1 MKTIVIV
8 GIESSFGDEPRIIQV
23 IRGLHGA
30 CRIIGIGPGKPH
42 PKLEEFY
49 RIEPPS
55 NLFGKFFDLLTKVLK
70 YYFPAILRYRYRSV
84 IHTIEDINPE
94 QIWIQHFESGVL
106 VRNLPQVKFFNSH
119 EYIPLQ
125 NNGSFL
131 WRMTKQVMIKLE
143 LKKILCGSSVLIVE
157 SDAVKRAYQEYD
169 PGLKDIRVIPNTRE
183 YHPELPNREPNPTQ
197 IRVVHHGIAAP
208 SRGLELMI
216 DAVGT
221 ADSRFTLNLYLV
233 HSKRNKDYLHSLKK
247 YASKYKNISI
257 MEPIPYSMI
266 VKEMNRFDLGMCVF
280 RSNNYHTMYT
290 TVPSKFWEYIAAGIV
305 PVAWSGSAMAE
316 ILRKDDFGLICDD
329 LEVETLR
336 NRLNALTID
345 ELKEMKTKV
354 HGLRAKF
361 SSENTIDPVLSDLL
375 KYDKNQYSIQNS

>member
-23 IRGLHGA
+23 IRGLHGT

-55 NLFGKFFDLLTKVLK
+55 DLFGKLFDMLTQVLK
-70 YYFPAILRYRYRSV
+70 FYFPAILRFRYRSV
-84 IHTIEDINPE
+84 IDIIEDLNPD

-106 VRNLPQVKFFNSH
+106 VRNLPQTKFFNSH

-143 LKKILCGSSVLIVE
+143 LKKILSGIKVLIVE

-183 YHPELPNREPNPTQ
+183 FHPEIPNREPNPSQ
-197 IRVVHHGIAAP
+197 IKVVHHGIAAP
-208 SRGLELMI
+208 SRGLELII

-221 ADSRFTLNLYLV
+221 ADARFSLHLYLV
-233 HSKRNKDYLHSLKK
+233 HSKRNKDYLNYLKK
-247 YASKYKNISI
+247 YASRYNNITI
-257 MEPIPYSMI
+257 MDPIPYSMI
-266 VKEMNRFDLGMCVF
+266 VNEMNRYDIGLCVF
-280 RSNNYHTMYT
+280 RSNNYHTLYT
-290 TVPSKFWEYIAAGIV
+290 TVPSKFWEYIASGIV
-305 PVAWSGSAMAE
+305 PVAWTGSAMAE
-316 ILRKDDFGLICDD
+316 VLRENNIGLLCDD

-336 NRLNALTID
+336 NLLNSLNHK
-345 ELKEMKTKV
+345 ELSDMKLKIHTK
-354 HGLRAKF
+354 REKF
-361 SSENTIDPVLSDLL
+361 SSEKMIDPVLTDLL
-375 KYDKNQYSIQNS
+375 AYQNNQN

>member
-23 IRGLHGA
+23 IRGLHGK
-30 CRIIGIGPGKPH
+30 CRIIGIGPGKAH

-49 RIEPPS
+49 RIEPP
-55 NLFGKFFDLLTKVLK
+55 NTILGKIFNYLTQVLK
-70 YYFPAILRYRYRSV
+70 YYIPGILRYRYRSV
-84 IHTIEDINPE
+84 IDTIEDINPD

-143 LKKILCGSSVLIVE
+143 LKKILAATSVLIVE
-157 SDAVKRAYQEYD
+157 SDAVKRAYSEYY
-169 PGLKDIRVIPNTRE
+169 PELSDIRVIPNTRE
-183 YHPELPNREPNPTQ
+183 FHPEIPYREPNPTQ

-221 ADSRFTLNLYLV
+221 ADPRFTLNLYLI
-233 HSKRNKDYLHSLKK
+233 HSKRNRDYMNQLKK
-247 YASKYKNISI
+247 YASRYPNITF
-257 MEPIPYSMI
+257 MDPLPYSML
-266 VKEMNRFDLGMCVF
+266 VNEMNRYDLGMCVF
-280 RSNNYHTMYT
+280 RSNNYHTLYT

-305 PVAWSGSAMAE
+305 PIAWSQSAMAE
-316 ILRKDDFGLICDD
+316 IMRDDKIGLLCEDLDVESLRSM
-329 LEVETLR
+329 
-336 NRLNALTID
+336 LNALQFD
-345 ELKEMKTKV
+345 DLCEMKRKIHSQRETYC
-354 HGLRAKF
+354 
-361 SSENTIDPVLSDLL
+361 SEKTIDPVLTDLL
-375 KYDKNQYSIQNS
+375 KYGITQS